1 MFAGAVWASA
11 GDTQE
16 SEFRQRQENSLS
28 LALLRL
34 NKSVSA
40 SSEAG
45 PILQVNPGL
54 KLPRDPLQVAWPRCD
69 HGKPSR
75 GHSVLQAEAT
85 DGVMV

>member
-1 MFAGAVWASA
+1 MFAGAVETSN

-16 SEFRQRQENSLS
+16 SEFRRRQKNSLS

-45 PILQVNPGL
+45 PILQVSPGL

-69 HGKPSR
+69 QGNLAVGILCSR
-75 GHSVLQAEAT
+75 QRRQMG
-85 DGVMV
+85 